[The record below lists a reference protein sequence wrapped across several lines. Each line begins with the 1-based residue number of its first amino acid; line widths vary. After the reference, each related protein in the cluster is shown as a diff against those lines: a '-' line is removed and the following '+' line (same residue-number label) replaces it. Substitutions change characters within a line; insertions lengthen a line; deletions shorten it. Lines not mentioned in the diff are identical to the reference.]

1 MLCTKIVKWSCPR
14 GHTLSVSCSS
24 VQGACRLCTQ
34 EDAIKE
40 RRRERDQNLEAE
52 RQRRQAAYAREL
64 AELQD
69 EASHLRRLRGDSLAK
84 SEQDKVIKQYR
95 DEIEALKS
103 PAKPVKTMISTQSVR
118 ELATVPVS
126 HESTTTEK
134 SEEYTKHSRDE
145 SRKKIKVPNPMP
157 TQAPSEAKADWD
169 FHKTYHN
176 AQSPE
181 IDQLM
186 SMVGLESVKSKFL
199 EIKQKVDLTIRQNID
214 LSSER
219 YGTVLLGNP
228 GTGKTTVARL
238 YAKFLAAVGII
249 PGSKFIETTGSR
261 LSNEGVSQCQKTIE
275 SLLKEG
281 GGVIFID
288 EAYQLVQSNSSGG
301 SQVLDFL
308 LAEVENLT
316 GKIVF
321 ILAGYQRQMEQF
333 FAHNPGLPSRF
344 PNELKFEDFNDTEL
358 MLILEHWIEKTYKK
372 RMKIDGGP
380 GGLYCRIVARRIGRG
395 RGKDGFANARAVENA
410 VTKITERQA
419 KRVARERRNGSAMV
433 DDFFLD
439 KEDMIGPDPS
449 QTLKSSKVWQKL
461 QGMIGLAEV
470 KKTIEALMDTIKYNY
485 RRELAEQPLAEYSL
499 NKVFLGNPGTGK
511 TSVAKIYGQ
520 ILVDIG
526 LLSNGEGMQH
536 EETLAFQFTD
546 KFQSDCEEP
555 IRLCREC
562 NRRVREEHKRHSRS
576 HIRQGFG
583 H

>member
-1 MLCTKIVKWSCPR
+1 MLCTKIVKWNCPR
-14 GHTLSVSCSS
+14 GHTLSVRCSS
-24 VQGACRLCTQ
+24 VKGACRFCNQ

-40 RRRERDQNLEAE
+40 RKHERDQNLEAE
-52 RQRRQAAYAREL
+52 RQRKQAAYAREL

-69 EASHLRRLRGDSLAK
+69 EASHLRRLRSDVLANA
-84 SEQDKVIKQYR
+84 EQDRVIKQYR

-103 PAKPVKTMISTQSVR
+103 PVKPVETIVNSRSVGKI
-118 ELATVPVS
+118 AIVPDS
-126 HESTTTEK
+126 PEPTTTEK
-134 SEEYTKHSRDE
+134 NTEYIKPSRDE
-145 SRKKIKVPNPMP
+145 SHKKIKVSDPMP

-169 FHKTYHN
+169 YQKTYHN
-176 AQSPE
+176 SQSPE

-186 SMVGLESVKSKFL
+186 NMVGLESVKTKFL
-199 EIKQKVDLTIRQNID
+199 DIKQKVDLKIRQNID

-275 SLLKEG
+275 SLLKQG
-281 GGVIFID
+281 GGVVFID
-288 EAYQLVQSNSSGG
+288 EAYQLVQANSSGG
-301 SQVLDFL
+301 GQVLDFL

-344 PNELKFEDFNDTEL
+344 PHQLKFEDFNDTEL

-372 RMKIDGGP
+372 QMKIDGGP
-380 GGLYCRIVARRIGRG
+380 SGLYCRIVARRIGRG
-395 RGKDGFANARAVENA
+395 RGSDGFANARAVENA

-449 QTLKSSKVWQKL
+449 QSLNSSRVWQKL
-461 QGMIGLAEV
+461 QGLIGLAEV
-470 KKTIEALMDTIKYNY
+470 KKTIEALVDTIKYNY
-485 RRELAEQPLAEYSL
+485 RRELAEQPLVEYSL

-526 LLSNGEGMQH
+526 LLSNGEGMQY
-536 EETLAFQFTD
+536 
-546 KFQSDCEEP
+546 
-555 IRLCREC
+555 
-562 NRRVREEHKRHSRS
+562 EEHINFS
-576 HIRQGFG
+576 IY
-583 H
+583 